1 MLLVSVCVW
10 YGVQVIGVDVFV
22 RFAVY
27 DLDNATKTLED
38 DDFLGRVECTLGEV
52 RVEWWGWEGG
62 VVGMG
67 GRRVGGRRVERGEVR
82 MWHRGCCGS
91 LGGEPEFFQINEVMS
106 SSGGQCWD
114 IYQGPLPGLRETDQG
129 NHDGEPP
136 TLAPG

>member
-52 RVEWWGWEGG
+52 RVEW
-62 VVGMG
+62 
-67 GRRVGGRRVERGEVR
+67 
-82 MWHRGCCGS
+82 
-91 LGGEPEFFQINEVMS
+91 
-106 SSGGQCWD
+106 
-114 IYQGPLPGLRETDQG
+114 
-129 NHDGEPP
+129 
-136 TLAPG
+136 